1 MSLKTL
7 LYVSESLLRLP
18 EEAGRLRNIL
28 EVSRPRNASL
38 DVTGTLVAV
47 RGHFAQVLEGP
58 DDAVAAIMASVSRDP
73 RHRRVTTVLEHPVA
87 HRQFEAWSMCLA
99 YSGNSFY
106 VDRHIAPLL
115 DAPGGGAGAPPLLAS
130 QLLYLIKELTLAA
143 RR

>member
-18 EEAGRLRNIL
+18 EEAGRLQNIL
-28 EVSRPRNASL
+28 DVSRERNATL
-38 DVTGTLVAV
+38 GVTGALIAA
-47 RGHFAQVLEGP
+47 RGHFAQILEGP
-58 DDAVAAIMASVSRDP
+58 AEGVAAVMDSIGRDP
-73 RHRRVTTVLEHPVA
+73 RHRRVTVVLDRMTL
-87 HRQFEAWSMCLA
+87 HRRFEGWSMSLA

-115 DAPGGGAGAPPLLAS
+115 DEDAPSPARSALAS
-130 QLLYLIKELTLAA
+130 QLLYLIQELTLAS

>member
-18 EEAGRLRNIL
+18 EEAGRLQHIL
-28 EVSRPRNASL
+28 DVSRERNASL
-38 DVTGTLVAV
+38 GVTGALIAA

-58 DDAVAAIMASVSRDP
+58 EDGVAAVMDSIARDP
-73 RHRRVTTVLEHPVA
+73 RHRRVRIVLDRPLA
-87 HRQFEAWSMCLA
+87 HRQFAAWTMSLA

-115 DAPGGGAGAPPLLAS
+115 DEGDSGSAQPLPPT
-130 QLLYLIKELTLAA
+130 QLLYLIQELTLAA